1 MADATVTTPGRAP
14 ARPGAAPPPA
24 PTGARAARARRR
36 FTPSYATRD
45 QLTGYLFIAPQFIG
59 IVLFVLVPLGLIF
72 WYSLNEWNVLAGTFR
87 FVGTENF
94 EKLFADPKIAPVLQA
109 TAVFS
114 IGLVVLNLGLALL
127 LAVLLNRKVAGM
139 TVFRTIFFSPVVVS
153 LVAWTIVWGFLM
165 QDNGGINGLLQL
177 VGIDGPNWLRE
188 GPTAM
193 ASVIV
198 VQVFK
203 NVGLNMVLFLAA
215 LQGVPQEVQEA
226 ARMDG
231 ASDRQ
236 LFWRITVPLISPT
249 ILLTS
254 IITIVGSLQ
263 VFAQIAVLTQGG
275 PGIST
280 TVLVY
285 YLFQQAFDFHHFG
298 YGSTLSILLFAIV
311 LVLTV
316 LQWQLRRRWVFYEN

>member
-1 MADATVTTPGRAP
+1 MATQTTNSLPDRAP
-14 ARPGAAPPPA
+14 TRSGSERRPRTSAVKRSEMFA
-24 PTGARAARARRR
+24 
-36 FTPSYATRD
+36 
-45 QLTGYLFIAPQFIG
+45 GYLFIAPQALG
-59 IVLFVLVPLGLIF
+59 ILIFVLVPLGLIF
-72 WYSLNEWNVLAGTFR
+72 YYSFHEWNVLAGDFT
-87 FVGTENF
+87 FVGLDNID
-94 EKLFADPKIAPVLQA
+94 KLFNDPHLGTVLRN

-114 IGLVVLNLGLALL
+114 VGLVVINLTLALS
-127 LAVLLNRKVAGM
+127 LALALNQKLRGM
-139 TVFRTIFFSPVVVS
+139 TFFRTIFFSPVVIS
-153 LVAWTIVWGFLM
+153 LVAWTIVWGFLL
-165 QDNGGINGLLQL
+165 QDNGGINAALDTF
-177 VGIDGPNWLRE
+177 GIDGPNWLRE
-188 GPTAM
+188 GWGAM

-215 LQGVPQEVQEA
+215 LQGIPAEVLEA

-231 ASDRQ
+231 ASSRTT
-236 LFWRITVPLISPT
+236 LFRIVLPLISPT

-285 YLFQQAFDFHHFG
+285 YLVQQSFDFHAFG
-298 YGSTLSILLFAIV
+298 YGSTLAIVLFLIV

-316 LQWQLRRRWVFYEN
+316 IQWQMRKRWVFYEN

>member
-1 MADATVTTPGRAP
+1 MSSRTTTPPVRADARA
-14 ARPGAAPPPA
+14 GGGVPA
-24 PTGARAARARRR
+24 PRKGRRR
-36 FTPSYATRD
+36 STDLQRSDRRA
-45 QLTGYLFIAPQFIG
+45 GYLFIAPQLIG

-72 WYSLNEWNVLAGTFR
+72 YYSFHEWNVLAGDFS
-87 FVGTENF
+87 FVGLDNF
-94 EKLFADPKIAPVLQA
+94 DKLLNDPQLGTVMRN
-109 TAVFS
+109 TAIFS
-114 IGLVVLNLGLALL
+114 VGLVVFNLTLALS
-127 LAVLLNRKVAGM
+127 LALVLNRKMRGM

-153 LVAWTIVWGFLM
+153 LVAWTIVWGFLL
-165 QDNGGINGLLQL
+165 QDNGGINAALETF
-177 VGIDGPNWLRE
+177 GIDGPNWLRE
-188 GPTAM
+188 GWGAM

-215 LQGVPQEVQEA
+215 LQGVPAEVMEA
-226 ARMDG
+226 AKMDG
-231 ASDRQ
+231 ASGRTA
-236 LFWRITVPLISPT
+236 LFRIVLPLISPT

-285 YLFQQAFDFHHFG
+285 YLVQQSFDFHAFG
-298 YGSTLSILLFAIV
+298 YGSTLAIVLFAIV
-311 LVLTV
+311 LVLTI
-316 LQWQLRRRWVFYEN
+316 LQWQMRKRWVFYEN